1 MMKKDKLL
9 GIIISQGI
17 QIGTLINEINKN
29 GVKMSKS
36 TFYKGLRDE
45 RPFKAD
51 EIKAIAK
58 ILKINGE
65 MINEIFFAELV
76 S

>member
-9 GIIISQGI
+9 GIIKSQGI

-45 RPFKAD
+45 RLFKAD

-65 MINEIFFAELV
+65 MINEIFFC
-76 S
+76 

>member
-1 MMKKDKLL
+1 MKKDKLL
-9 GIIISQGI
+9 GIIKSQGI
-17 QIGTLINEINKN
+17 QIGTLINEN

>member
-1 MMKKDKLL
+1 MEKDKLL
-9 GIIISQGI
+9 GLIKSKGI
-17 QIGTLINEINKN
+17 QVGKLIEEVNES
-29 GVKMSKS
+29 GVRMSKS

-51 EIKAIAK
+51 EIKAMAK
-58 ILKINGE
+58 ILEISGKTV
-65 MINEIFFAELV
+65 NEIFFADLV